1 MLFYRLADCGTRAE
15 RQTQIYHILELEDA
29 SPTFRRR
36 HRVISR
42 IIKN

>member
-29 SPTFRRR
+29 SPTFCRR
-36 HRVISR
+36 HLVMNEVI
-42 IIKN
+42 NN